1 MERTGGEKVRAR
13 VRVRKGSTANRAE
26 PSRAEPRID
35 PTRVDSGHQPAPL
48 AQRNNN
54 LSSSPSPSP
63 FPPPSLFP
71 LQSNASPV
79 YFPRTTTPFT
89 RSLFIPSQRF
99 LHPQAH
105 PSSSR
110 STNKDRPSNQCKNS
124 TRRAQWLFRLEGPQS
139 TAR

>member
-1 MERTGGEKVRAR
+1 MCGTDWWRESESTCSREKREH
-13 VRVRKGSTANRAE
+13 SQ

-71 LQSNASPV
+71 SPEQCQ
-79 YFPRTTTPFT
+79 PRLLPTYHNTLYP
-89 RSLFIPSQRF
+89 LFIYTLSTI
-99 LHPQAH
+99 
-105 PSSSR
+105 PSSP
-110 STNKDRPSNQCKNS
+110 STSIFLKV
-124 TRRAQWLFRLEGPQS
+124 
-139 TAR
+139 